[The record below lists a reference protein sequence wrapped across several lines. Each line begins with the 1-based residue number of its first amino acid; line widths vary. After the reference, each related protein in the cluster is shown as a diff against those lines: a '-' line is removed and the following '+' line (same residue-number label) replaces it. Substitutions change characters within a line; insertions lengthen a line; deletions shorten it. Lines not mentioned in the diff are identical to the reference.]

1 MIDIVFWG
9 ILTFFAFKK
18 MQKKKTKYTQ
28 GACMISAIICALYII
43 KGVFYVL

>member
-1 MIDIVFWG
+1 MINIVFWG
-9 ILTFFAFKK
+9 VLTFFAFNK

-28 GACMISAIICALYII
+28 GICIISAIICVLYII